1 MLLIKIKNHE
11 SHIEFLKNN
20 IKTDL
25 WYFVHIGIYN
35 KIKCHNLNTYI
46 NSRTV
51 RFEFNCINC
60 VNYNKNPF
68 FFRRAIGFPLPG
80 KEGIRISRLAMASL
94 QEGVRADPLRGPP
107 APCKKV

>member
-60 VNYNKNPF
+60 VNS
-68 FFRRAIGFPLPG
+68 ISPLWVTL
-80 KEGIRISRLAMASL
+80 SRYTDN
-94 QEGVRADPLRGPP
+94 EKVGYYKPLSQPNI
-107 APCKKV
+107 VFIEEE